1 MNGTTIRLGG
11 ASDGE
16 LVLSRGAQRLL
27 GPSDLVEIFPGVE
40 FGRLGALSSTRS
52 LDVSSVVAE
61 APTMIF
67 KPS

>member
-1 MNGTTIRLGG
+1 
-11 ASDGE
+11 
-16 LVLSRGAQRLL
+16 VLSRGAQRTL
-27 GPSDLVEIFPGVE
+27 GASDIVEIFPGVE

-52 LDVSSVVAE
+52 LDVASVVAE